1 MKENLISDAIELI
14 KSEDPVLYRKA
25 FAELNNYE
33 NKSSDTSDFNK
44 SFEPNIFNQVPI
56 FHPDPWINKRN
67 PFTDTIDNIKRLYS
81 LYNFVRRVLEI
92 LSSKN
97 EKLTLEDIIMY
108 MRKQK

>member
-44 SFEPNIFNQVPI
+44 SFFNQVSI
-56 FHPDPWINKRN
+56 FHPNPWINKRN

-81 LYNFVRRVLEI
+81 LYNFVRRVLAI